1 MRGKLIRRKK
11 RQQSADTKQQ
21 TVDTKQQTVDTKQQT
36 ADMKDNDKDDNIDDD
51 YGNWENVFTQEKQ
64 KSTVNNLTLQIDD
77 IQIHKGRVENSILL
91 KLNDVI
97 LTCELA
103 DPEKIKLFDEA
114 ATGED

>member
-11 RQQSADTKQQ
+11 RQQTAAAMKGNDDTK
-21 TVDTKQQTVDTKQQT
+21 DN
-36 ADMKDNDKDDNIDDD
+36 ADNNDDHNH
-51 YGNWENVFTQEKQ
+51 GNWQNVFTQKN
-64 KSTVNNLTLQIDD
+64 KKTSMNNLTLQIDD
-77 IQIHKGRVENSILL
+77 IQIHKGRVGNSILL

>member
-1 MRGKLIRRKK
+1 M
-11 RQQSADTKQQ
+11 
-21 TVDTKQQTVDTKQQT
+21 
-36 ADMKDNDKDDNIDDD
+36 
-51 YGNWENVFTQEKQ
+51 
-64 KSTVNNLTLQIDD
+64 NNLTLQIDD
-77 IQIHKGRVENSILL
+77 IQIHKGRVGNSILL

>member
-11 RQQSADTKQQ
+11 RQQ
-21 TVDTKQQTVDTKQQT
+21 T
-36 ADMKDNDKDDNIDDD
+36 AAMKDNDTDEDHGNDDDHGNGDD

-64 KSTVNNLTLQIDD
+64 KTTVNNLTLQIDD
-77 IQIHKGRVENSILL
+77 IQIHKGRVGNSILL